1 MRRAR
6 ETSSVTRDE
15 ARGPAGQA
23 RSFPAALTRRQFIGR
38 GVQALAGVGLAPS
51 MLALIADGS
60 GVSESWRDREEA
72 TSPMRNLSSEGDMIV
87 ERTQS
92 GTPLGS
98 LYPFLRG
105 LQQQS
110 HFELSFLNKEF
121 RDLDEWKSVVRWR
134 LWELIPEKVVPC
146 DFEAE
151 VVERVDKGDY
161 VREKVYFTSA
171 PGTRVPA
178 YVLIPKNVSY
188 PVPGLVCFHDHG
200 GMYYWGKEKIVEVED
215 EHPVLAEFKQECY
228 GGRSYATDLCR
239 AGFAVIV
246 IDAFYWGERRLISDE
261 DIQGNV
267 NDRTHVEPREVI
279 EQVNLQSG
287 RAEDMFARALS
298 VTGHTWQ
305 GIWLRDEIRSL
316 DYLLTRP
323 DVDPDRIGC
332 VGLSIGGFRSGQF
345 AGMDPRV
352 KCAVVAGWMT
362 TYGEMLNDK
371 PLNTHYSQYITG
383 AYRFVDLPDLVS
395 LCCPGALMVIHG
407 RQDQLF
413 TPKGVADAYAKIK
426 AVYAKAAVPDRLN
439 LTYYDTPHEF
449 NAEMQAA
456 AVEWLRKWLA

>member
-1 MRRAR
+1 M
-6 ETSSVTRDE
+6 TS
-15 ARGPAGQA
+15 
-23 RSFPAALTRRQFIGR
+23 
-38 GVQALAGVGLAPS
+38 
-51 MLALIADGS
+51 
-60 GVSESWRDREEA
+60 
-72 TSPMRNLSSEGDMIV
+72 
-87 ERTQS
+87 ERTQF

-98 LYPFLRG
+98 LYPFLSG

-110 HFELSFLNKEF
+110 QLELSFLRDEF
-121 RDLDEWKSVVRWR
+121 RDLRAWRSLARSR

-146 DFEAE
+146 DFNAE

-188 PVPGLVCFHDHG
+188 PVPALVCFHDHG

-215 EHPVLAEFKQECY
+215 EHPVLAEFKRVYY
-228 GGRSYATDLCR
+228 GGRSHATDLCR

-246 IDAFYWGERRLISDE
+246 IDAFYWGERRFISDE

-279 EQVNLQSG
+279 EHVNDQSG

-298 VTGHTWQ
+298 LIGHTWQ

-323 DVDPDRIGC
+323 EVDPDRVGC
-332 VGLSIGGFRSGQF
+332 VGLSIGGFRSAQF

-352 KCAVVAGWMT
+352 KCAVVVGWMT
-362 TYGEMLNDK
+362 TYGEMLNHK
-371 PLNTHYSQYITG
+371 PLNTHYSQYIAG
-383 AYRFVDLPDLVS
+383 AYRLVDLPDLVS

-413 TPKGVADAYAKIK
+413 TPKGVADAYEKIK
-426 AVYAKAAVPDRLN
+426 AVYAKAGVPDRLN

-449 NAEMQAA
+449 NAEMQAD